1 MFTGIVEELG
11 IIKSIR
17 ANSQGLDIIVS
28 ADKIFDDLK
37 VGDSV
42 AINGCCQTITSLWNK
57 EFTVQAVNETVKLTT
72 FKNLKYDEKV
82 NLERAATP
90 TSRLGGHIVAGHVDG
105 TGKVISIE
113 KVGNST
119 IFEFSAPDSIMK
131 YLIYKGSVAIDGV
144 SLTICNITDT
154 TFKVSVIPHTIRS
167 TNFGSFTV
175 GREVNLEPDMIAKY
189 VEKMLK
195 TEEAPAV
202 SGGIT
207 REFLEENGF

>member
-42 AINGCCQTITSLWNK
+42 AINGCCQTVTSLWNK
-57 EFTVQAVNETVKLTT
+57 EFTVQAVNETLKLTT
-72 FKNLKYDEKV
+72 FRNLKYDEKV

-90 TSRLGGHIVAGHVDG
+90 VSRLGGHIVAGHVDG
-105 TGKVISIE
+105 IGRVVSVE
-113 KVGNST
+113 RVGNST
-119 IFEFSAPDSIMK
+119 VFEFFAPADIMK

-144 SLTICNITDT
+144 SLTICEITDT
-154 TFKVSVIPHTIRS
+154 TFKVAVIPHTLRN
-167 TNFGSFTV
+167 TNFGGFQIGT
-175 GREVNLEPDMIAKY
+175 EVNLEPDMIAKY

-195 TEEAPAV
+195 KEEIPAKAV
-202 SGGIT
+202 GIT
-207 REFLEENGF
+207 QEFLEENGF

>member
-11 IIKSIR
+11 TIKSIR

-42 AINGCCQTITSLWNK
+42 AINGCCQTVTSLWNK

-72 FKNLKYDEKV
+72 FKNIKYDERV

-105 TGKVISIE
+105 VGKVVSIE

-119 IFEFSAPDSIMK
+119 IFEFFAPENIMK
-131 YLIYKGSVAIDGV
+131 YLLYKGSISIDGV
-144 SLTICNITDT
+144 SLTICDLGDI
-154 TFKVSVIPHTIRS
+154 TFKVAVIPHTLRN
-167 TNFGSFTV
+167 TNFGNFQT
-175 GREVNLEPDMIAKY
+175 GTEVNLEPDMIAKY

-195 TEEAPAV
+195 KEEHQEQKT
-202 SGGIT
+202 GIT
-207 REFLEENGF
+207 KEFLEENGF